1 MRTALQDPLLRGHVM
16 LGESWSAW
24 RMLLISAMGEKLTDS
39 EREIFTRM
47 TGREHEPE
55 QRVSEF
61 ACGVGRRG
69 GKSSAIGAAC
79 AYIGGLHDHPALL
92 APAQRGVPPCLPADS
107 RP

>member
-1 MRTALQDPLLRGHVM
+1 MRPQISMRKALQDPLLLGHVM

-24 RMLLISAMGEKLTDS
+24 RTLLISAMGEKLTDS

-79 AYIGGLHDHPALL
+79 AYIRRCA
-92 APAQRGVPPCLPADS
+92 RS
-107 RP
+107 RRARSSSLRCRRFT